1 MDFAALRACLPKLA
15 LGAAAAAAAVALSPG
30 EAKAVLTYNIFESGS
45 DVVVQASGSLALSG
59 FDPTATSYF
68 PGQVLSSSFG
78 QVVTGANGT
87 SPLGFYS
94 ISGPTT
100 FAGTAALNRFNTTT
114 SSTGIQFALNGSGSK
129 FQVDPAYISGS
140 AISSSATFQDKTLAG
155 LGFTTPGL
163 IGTWTL
169 TSGGD
174 TIRVVVGP
182 PGSAAAAAAA
192 PGPLPLFGAGAAFT
206 WSRRLRRRIGS
217 AELTAS
223 RP

>member
-1 MDFAALRACLPKLA
+1 MTHPALGAPSLKLA

-59 FDPTATSYF
+59 FNPTATSYF

-78 QVVTGANGT
+78 QVVTGPNQT
-87 SPLGFYS
+87 SVLGFYS

-114 SSTGIQFALNGSGSK
+114 SSTGIHFALDGVNSK
-129 FQVDPAYISGS
+129 IQVDPAYVSGS
-140 AISSSATFQDKTLAG
+140 AISSSATFQGKTLAG

-174 TIRVVVGP
+174 TILVVVGP
-182 PGSAAAAAAA
+182 PGSAAAAA
-192 PGPLPLFGAGAAFT
+192 PGPLPLFGAGAAFA
-206 WSRRLRRRIGS
+206 WSRRLRRRFGS